1 MPMTTVRPNTS
12 PIYCFIKRMFDILS
26 SAVMLILLSPIFLII
41 IIAIKI
47 DDPGPAFFVQ
57 QRNGL
62 NGKIFKMFKFRSMY
76 QNAPELHSGLGEL
89 NEMEGPVFKIKED
102 PRITRVGYFLR
113 RSSIDELPQ
122 LLNILLGDM
131 SVVGPRPLPD
141 YESVNLSENHKQ
153 RMLVRP
159 GLLCYWQVRG
169 RTRIPFDEWMEL
181 DLKYINEADLWVD
194 FKIILEG
201 IPAVLTGDGAE

>member
-1 MPMTTVRPNTS
+1 
-12 PIYCFIKRMFDILS
+12 MFDILS